1 MLVIAFLATWR
12 EMGWVAAT
20 VFTALALVILA
31 MAVVALIAYLHPE
44 AREKRAIRR
53 RRTARVN
60 AMRLLRSTAERVC
73 FRDARGLSK

>member
-1 MLVIAFLATWR
+1 MIAFLSTYR

-31 MAVVALIAYLHPE
+31 MAIVALIAYLHPE
-44 AREKRAIRR
+44 AREKRALRR

-60 AMRLLRSTAERVC
+60 AMRLLRSTAERDC
-73 FRDARGLSK
+73 YRDFKEITR